1 MDVALR
7 RTDLVRPIGVLVL
20 SLGSLVVG
28 LVLARADLVT
38 IGAGLG
44 LVAAVS
50 LAWPPPPGLRCSI
63 TVDVNR
69 TYEDDPVTITTVI
82 EADRA
87 VDRLDLAVALP
98 ARWRVVDGDRLAAA
112 PLPAQRRW
120 VHQVTIATDRWSA
133 YDLGA
138 VALRWTPPTGIG
150 TSEALVLRP
159 LPVRVL
165 PDPSRLPVLL
175 RPARTRVHAGDHRTR
190 ARGAGTEH
198 ADSRPFL
205 PGDDRRS
212 VNWRLTARLGEPW
225 VDVRHPER
233 ATDVVLLVDTF
244 DAAAL
249 GDAVR
254 AAGALGAAYLAAHD
268 RVGLVAFGGSMRWLR
283 PDGGRYHEQ
292 LLLEAATGI
301 RYFETDADRDLSSV
315 PTAVLPPSALVLAIT
330 PLADHRT
337 ISILDDLHA
346 RGTDLAIVEV
356 VPATAPLGGDLSR
369 PATRLWHLERRAMR
383 QRFVRRGLAVATWD
397 GQGSL
402 AATLGELI
410 ELRRRATRQVV

>member
-1 MDVALR
+1 VRLV
-7 RTDLVRPIGVLVL
+7 RTDVLRTVAVLVL
-20 SLGSLVVG
+20 AFGGLVVG

-38 IGAGLG
+38 IGAGFG
-44 LVAAVS
+44 LVAAAS
-50 LAWPPPPGLRCSI
+50 FAWPPPPSVQTTISL
-63 TVDVNR
+63 DVHR
-69 TYEDDPVTITTVI
+69 TFEGDPVTLTVAV

-87 VDRLDLAVALP
+87 ASRFDLAVALP
-98 ARWRVVDGDRLAAA
+98 AHWRVTGGDRLAAA
-112 PLPAQRRW
+112 PLPSGRRW
-120 VHQVTIATDRWSA
+120 VHRVSLATDRWGA

-138 VALRWTPPTGIG
+138 VAVRWIPPTGIG
-150 TSEALVLRP
+150 IAEATVRTP

-165 PDPSRLPVLL
+165 PDPSRLRVLV

-190 ARGAGTEH
+190 QRGAGTEH

-205 PGDDRRS
+205 PGDDRRA

-225 VDVRHPER
+225 IDERHPER
-233 ATDVVLLVDTF
+233 ATDIIILVDTF

-254 AAGALGAAYLAAHD
+254 AGGALGVAYLAAHD

-292 LLLEAATGI
+292 LLLDALTSI
-301 RYFETDADRDLSSV
+301 RHFDTDAERDLSSI
-315 PTAVLPPSALVLAIT
+315 PTAALPPNALVVAIT
-330 PLADHRT
+330 PLADRRT

-346 RGTDLAIVEV
+346 RGSDLAIVEV
-356 VPATAPLGGDLSR
+356 VPTVAPRRGSTAGR
-369 PATRLWHLERRAMR
+369 ATRLWELERRATH

-397 GQGSL
+397 GEGSL
-402 AATLGELI
+402 AATLGELAA
-410 ELRRRATRQVV
+410 LRRHARTQVGR